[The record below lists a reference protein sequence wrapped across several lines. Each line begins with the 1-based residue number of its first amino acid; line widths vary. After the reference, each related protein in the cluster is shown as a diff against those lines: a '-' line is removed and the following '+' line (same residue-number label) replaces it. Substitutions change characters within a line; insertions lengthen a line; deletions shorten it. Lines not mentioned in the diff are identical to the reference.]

1 MIGVI
6 APWNYPFHNVY
17 NHIISGI
24 FAGNAVVS
32 KVSEYTC
39 WSSRCGGGATTVNST
54 WLCTSAAVRAPVI
67 MPLFL
72 GEVQKLASHQMRHD
86 LANGCFAANMPCL
99 YFYSFAFVLR
109 LLCLPIFG
117 DVNRYFTAIMSEVLK
132 ACGHN
137 PDLCLTVTGFGDAG
151 AALVASPNVD
161 KIIFTGSPQV

>member
-1 MIGVI
+1 M
-6 APWNYPFHNVY
+6 
-17 NHIISGI
+17 
-24 FAGNAVVS
+24 
-32 KVSEYTC
+32 
-39 WSSRCGGGATTVNST
+39 
-54 WLCTSAAVRAPVI
+54 
-67 MPLFL
+67 
-72 GEVQKLASHQMRHD
+72 
-86 LANGCFAANMPCL
+86 
-99 YFYSFAFVLR
+99 LR